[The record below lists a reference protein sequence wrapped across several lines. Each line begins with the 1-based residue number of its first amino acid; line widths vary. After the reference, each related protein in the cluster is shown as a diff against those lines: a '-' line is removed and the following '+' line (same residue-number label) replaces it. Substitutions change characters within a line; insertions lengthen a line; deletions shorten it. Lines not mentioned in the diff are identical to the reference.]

1 MTTGSSLGPLFD
13 VKREEG
19 AAEQGMGRAA
29 NARVRLL
36 ATAQRIAVDIARMSA
51 TRTCDADQVQQALM
65 AAGHKSSDLGNA
77 AGSIFRSAQIDG
89 RARWEWTGEYRKSGR
104 KGSHGNLLRVWRL
117 LR

>member
-36 ATAQRIAVDIARMSA
+36 ANAQRIAVDIARCSNSG
-51 TRTCDADQVQQALM
+51 TCDADQVQQALM
-65 AAGHKSSDLGNA
+65 AAGYKSSDLGNA
-77 AGSIFRSAQIDG
+77 AGYIFRAQIDG
-89 RARWEWTGEYRKSGR
+89 RARWEWTGEFIKSGR

-117 LR
+117 VR